1 MAYKALVSIAG
12 QDLPEPSIYNANTST
27 LIDTARNVEGRMIGS
42 IIRDNIAEVELG
54 WSFLTV
60 KQWADINKLFK
71 ESTGG
76 SFVNIVTF
84 FDQTS
89 GEWTSREM
97 YVSDRSAPMWR
108 RDSDTGDILGWV
120 ECALTL
126 SEV

>member
-12 QDLPEPSIYNANTST
+12 QDLPEPSTYSATTST